1 MIKTNSCFQ
10 RLFGHSKLL
19 LFLVM
24 AICAGLGFDSAYAAA
39 ETKIGIV
46 DIAQAIQATV
56 EGKKIKKEL
65 EAEFNK
71 RKSELEKK
79 AKDINAMQTDFEK
92 KSLVLS
98 DEARAKKQQEIEN
111 EKMKYMESR
120 EKNMQDLAKKDR
132 DLSQP
137 MIKKLN
143 DVISDIAKKEGFTV
157 ILHKNDQNL
166 VWASRE
172 VDITEMVIKALEKK

>member
-1 MIKTNSCFQ
+1 MKNCILVAFRCVGVAVATA
-10 RLFGHSKLL
+10 G
-19 LFLVM
+19 LFL
-24 AICAGLGFDSAYAAA
+24 SAPVAVAATEA
-39 ETKIGIV
+39 KIGIV
-46 DIAQAIQATV
+46 DIAQAIQATT

-71 RKSELEKK
+71 RKAELEKK
-79 AKDINAMQTDFEK
+79 VKDINAMQADFEK

-98 DEARAKKQQEIEN
+98 DDARMKKQQEIEA
-111 EKMKYMESR
+111 EKAKYMESR

-132 DLSQP
+132 ELSQP

-143 DVISDIAKKEGFTV
+143 TVIADIAKKEGFTV

-166 VWASRE
+166 VWASQE
-172 VDITEMVIKALEKK
+172 TDITEMVIKALEKK

>member
-1 MIKTNSCFQ
+1 MKTDINNNGREKHLVLYVARVLALVCF
-10 RLFGHSKLL
+10 L
-19 LFLVM
+19 
-24 AICAGLGFDSAYAAA
+24 ISARSFAAT

-46 DIAQAIQATV
+46 DIAQAIQATK

-65 EAEFNK
+65 ELEYNK
-71 RKSELEKK
+71 RKSDLEKK
-79 AKDINAMQTDFEK
+79 AKDISVMQSDFEK

-98 DEARAKKQQEIEN
+98 DEARMKKMQEIEA
-111 EKMKYMESR
+111 EKGKYMESR

-132 DLSQP
+132 ELSQP

-143 DVISDIAKKEGFTV
+143 EVITEIAKKDGFTV

-166 VWASRE
+166 VWASHD
-172 VDITEMVIKALEKK
+172 VDITEQVIKALEKK